1 MGSPINNAG
10 IFLVTTVFDLYIFV
24 LMLRLVLV
32 ALRVDYFNPVS
43 QTIIKLTQPIIGPL
57 RRSIPNYKHIELASL
72 LVLLLLEALKF
83 MLIGMIVAGLPNPL
97 GLFVLAVADSLKSL
111 VNIFFYAII
120 VQAIMSWISSG
131 HSPITH
137 VIHTI
142 TAPVMRPFQRLI
154 PPLGGMDISPIP
166 AIISLQLVTILLIT
180 PLLTEGWRMAFG

>member
-43 QTIIKLTQPIIGPL
+43 QTIIKLTQPLIGPL
-57 RRSIPNYKHIELASL
+57 RRSIPNYKHIELASVV
-72 LVLLLLEALKF
+72 VLLLLEALKF
-83 MLIGMIVAGLPNPL
+83 MLVGMILAGLPNPV

-120 VQAIMSWISSG
+120 VQAIMSWVSSS

-137 VIHTI
+137 VIHKI
-142 TAPVMRPFQRLI
+142 TAPIMRPFQRLL
-154 PPLGGMDISPIP
+154 PPVGGMDISPIP

-180 PLLTEGWRMAFG
+180 PLLAEGWRMAFG